1 MFDIAHFKAASKTK
15 AYKGAID
22 THAHVYPAKYLD
34 FLERIGVSASRTKV
48 ARDIQASD
56 EEKDMLAR
64 LKMMDDAGIQKQVL
78 SVTPQ
83 LPLVDCEQNAAE
95 AVRMANH
102 IYANLIAKF
111 PARFIA
117 YGATPLPHTELAIKE
132 VAYCLD
138 ELKFHG
144 MTITTVL
151 QNGLS
156 IADERFAP
164 FYAELNRRHA
174 ILYIHPTGSGA
185 CSSMIN
191 QADLAWVNGAPVE
204 DATAVLQLLKAE
216 IPHRYPNIRFHIA
229 HLGGD
234 LAFLSQ
240 RLEDNFEDWHSFKHS
255 PRESLRRMW
264 FDSAN
269 FYAPSLRLALKTYD
283 PKRVMLGSD
292 YPYFR
297 YKKYTRAVGYIKEA
311 KLPANIEADI
321 LYRNA
326 YTFYGLHAD

>member
-1 MFDIAHFKAASKTK
+1 
-15 AYKGAID
+15 
-22 THAHVYPAKYLD
+22 
-34 FLERIGVSASRTKV
+34 
-48 ARDIQASD
+48 
-56 EEKDMLAR
+56 
-64 LKMMDDAGIQKQVL
+64 
-78 SVTPQ
+78 
-83 LPLVDCEQNAAE
+83 
-95 AVRMANH
+95 
-102 IYANLIAKF
+102 
-111 PARFIA
+111 
-117 YGATPLPHTELAIKE
+117 
-132 VAYCLD
+132 
-138 ELKFHG
+138 
-144 MTITTVL
+144 
-151 QNGLS
+151 
-156 IADERFAP
+156 
-164 FYAELNRRHA
+164 
-174 ILYIHPTGSGA
+174 
-185 CSSMIN
+185 MIN

-240 RLEDNFEDWHSFKHS
+240 RLEDNFEDWH
-255 PRESLRRMW
+255 
-264 FDSAN
+264 

-326 YTFYGLHAD
+326 YTFYGLHVD